1 MTSREMVDKIINR
14 INTINTGCMVI
25 VIVLLLVGVV
35 PTTFGIVKSFQS
47 FWVTGIIVTLLEPA
61 PFIVGVCEIFGY
73 PLADKITALYHK

>member
-1 MTSREMVDKIINR
+1 MKEIMIMSRKVQG
-14 INTINTGCMVI
+14 TGCIIMI
-25 VIVLLLVGVV
+25 IVLLLVGVG
-35 PTTFGIVKSFQS
+35 PTIVGIVKSFQS